1 MKVKI
6 SDLRKYYLY
15 LVLIIL
21 FLASDSIYGIYYNI
35 LTPLKLFVGF
45 ACLAA
50 IPFINTKSLLKYI
63 LPSIAFSILFV
74 FICINN
80 HSEFDV
86 WTISLFRMISV
97 YPLILLARSNNK
109 SLLEEYS
116 NVIYKISVLFICIYL
131 AIILFGDVI
140 PYSLVNPSKNLFQY
154 RNYFGIVFQL
164 PKQSYLFSSVIYR
177 LHGFTWEPGQ
187 YQLYLNLALYYYLFF
202 KEYEKKRIYTLIVSI
217 ILTFSTMGILIL
229 ALQILIKILFLKKGK
244 LFLVAKFALAIVII
258 VAAYSVFQEKMLSG
272 SFEVRSL
279 DFLNSIEAIKSNF
292 IFGSGIRRF
301 ETTNG
306 LLSLIADNG
315 ILSIALLVLG
325 AYKWIKREM
334 SIVGMIESL
343 LFVVIILL
351 GLMNEPIQ
359 YTAFTFVVI
368 WILLIDH
375 VKKEDLTLRRKR
387 A

>member
-21 FLASDSIYGIYYNI
+21 FLSSDSIYGIYYNS

-50 IPFINTKSLLKYI
+50 IPFINIKSLLKYF
-63 LPSIAFSILFV
+63 LPSIAFSLLFA

-116 NVIYKISVLFICIYL
+116 NVIYKISVLFIGIYL
-131 AIILFGDVI
+131 AIILFGEVI

-187 YQLYLNLALYYYLFF
+187 YQLYLNLALYYFLFF

-217 ILTFSTMGILIL
+217 ILTFSTMGVLIL

-244 LFLVAKFALAIVII
+244 LFLFAKFALAIVII
-258 VAAYSVFQEKMLSG
+258 VAAYSVFQEKMLFG

-279 DFLNSIEAIKSNF
+279 DFLKSIEAIKSNF

-315 ILSIALLVLG
+315 ILSIALIVLG

-359 YTAFTFVVI
+359 YTAFTFALI
-368 WILLIDH
+368 WILLIDY

>member
-21 FLASDSIYGIYYNI
+21 FLSSDSIYGIYYNS

-50 IPFINTKSLLKYI
+50 IPFINIKSLLKYF
-63 LPSIAFSILFV
+63 LPSIAFSLLFV

-116 NVIYKISVLFICIYL
+116 NVIYKISVLFIGIYL
-131 AIILFGDVI
+131 AIILFGEVI

-187 YQLYLNLALYYYLFF
+187 YQLYLNLALYYFLFF

-217 ILTFSTMGILIL
+217 ILTFSTMGVLIL

-244 LFLVAKFALAIVII
+244 LFLFAKFALAIVII
-258 VAAYSVFQEKMLSG
+258 VAAYSVFQEKMLFG

-279 DFLNSIEAIKSNF
+279 DFLKSIEAIKSNF

-315 ILSIALLVLG
+315 ILSIALIVLG

-359 YTAFTFVVI
+359 YTAFTFALI
-368 WILLIDH
+368 WILLIDY

>member
-21 FLASDSIYGIYYNI
+21 FLSSDSIYGIYYNI

-50 IPFINTKSLLKYI
+50 IPFINIKSLLKYI
-63 LPSIAFSILFV
+63 LPSIAFSLLFV

-177 LHGFTWEPGQ
+177 LHGFTWEPRK
-187 YQLYLNLALYYYLFF
+187 YIA
-202 KEYEKKRIYTLIVSI
+202 EKT
-217 ILTFSTMGILIL
+217 
-229 ALQILIKILFLKKGK
+229 
-244 LFLVAKFALAIVII
+244 
-258 VAAYSVFQEKMLSG
+258 
-272 SFEVRSL
+272 
-279 DFLNSIEAIKSNF
+279 
-292 IFGSGIRRF
+292 
-301 ETTNG
+301 G
-306 LLSLIADNG
+306 L
-315 ILSIALLVLG
+315 
-325 AYKWIKREM
+325 
-334 SIVGMIESL
+334 
-343 LFVVIILL
+343 
-351 GLMNEPIQ
+351 
-359 YTAFTFVVI
+359 
-368 WILLIDH
+368 
-375 VKKEDLTLRRKR
+375 
-387 A
+387 

>member
-21 FLASDSIYGIYYNI
+21 FLSSDSIYGIYYNI

-63 LPSIAFSILFV
+63 LPSIAFSLLFV

-187 YQLYLNLALYYYLFF
+187 YQLYLNLALYYFLFF

-217 ILTFSTMGILIL
+217 ILTFSTMGVLIL

-244 LFLVAKFALAIVII
+244 LFLFAKFALAIVII
-258 VAAYSVFQEKMLSG
+258 VAAYSVFQEKMLFG

-315 ILSIALLVLG
+315 ILSIALIVLG

-359 YTAFTFVVI
+359 YTAFTFALI
-368 WILLIDH
+368 WILLIDY

>member
-6 SDLRKYYLY
+6 SNLRKYYLY

-21 FLASDSIYGIYYNI
+21 FLSSDSIYGIYYNI

-45 ACLAA
+45 ACLAT

-63 LPSIAFSILFV
+63 LPSIAFSLLFV

-164 PKQSYLFSSVIYR
+164 QKQSYLFSSVLYR

-187 YQLYLNLALYYYLFF
+187 YQLYLNLALYYFLFF

-229 ALQILIKILFLKKGK
+229 ALQILIKILFFKKGK
-244 LFLVAKFALAIVII
+244 LFLLAKFALAIVII
-258 VAAYSVFQEKMLSG
+258 VAAYSVFREKTLSG
-272 SFEVRSL
+272 SFELRSL

-301 ETTNG
+301 ETSNG

-325 AYKWIKREM
+325 AYKWNKREM

-359 YTAFTFVVI
+359 YTAFTFALI

>member
-21 FLASDSIYGIYYNI
+21 FLSSDSIYGIYYNS

-50 IPFINTKSLLKYI
+50 IPFINIKSLLKYF
-63 LPSIAFSILFV
+63 LPSIAFSLLFV

-116 NVIYKISVLFICIYL
+116 NVIYKISVLFIGIYL
-131 AIILFGDVI
+131 AIILFGEVI

-187 YQLYLNLALYYYLFF
+187 YQLYLNLALYYFLFF

-217 ILTFSTMGILIL
+217 ILTFSTMGVLIL

-244 LFLVAKFALAIVII
+244 LFLFAKFALAIVII

-272 SFEVRSL
+272 SFEARSL

-315 ILSIALLVLG
+315 ILSIALIVLG

-359 YTAFTFVVI
+359 YTAFTFALI
-368 WILLIDH
+368 WILLIDY

>member
-21 FLASDSIYGIYYNI
+21 FLSSDSIYGIYYNS

-50 IPFINTKSLLKYI
+50 IPFINIKSLLKYF
-63 LPSIAFSILFV
+63 LPSIAFSLLFV

-116 NVIYKISVLFICIYL
+116 NVIYKISVLFIGIYL
-131 AIILFGDVI
+131 AIILFGEVI

-177 LHGFTWEPGQ
+177 MHGFTWEPGQ
-187 YQLYLNLALYYYLFF
+187 YQLYLNLALYYFLFF

-217 ILTFSTMGILIL
+217 ILTFSTMGVLIL

-244 LFLVAKFALAIVII
+244 LFLFAKFALAIVII
-258 VAAYSVFQEKMLSG
+258 VAAYSVFQEKMLFG
-272 SFEVRSL
+272 SFEARSL

-315 ILSIALLVLG
+315 ILSIALIVLG

-359 YTAFTFVVI
+359 YTAFTFALI
-368 WILLIDH
+368 WILLIDY

>member
-21 FLASDSIYGIYYNI
+21 FLSSDSIYGIYYNS
-35 LTPLKLFVGF
+35 LKPLKLFVGF

-50 IPFINTKSLLKYI
+50 IPFINIKSLLKYF
-63 LPSIAFSILFV
+63 LPSIAFSLLFV

-116 NVIYKISVLFICIYL
+116 NVIYKISVLFIGIYL
-131 AIILFGDVI
+131 AIILFGEVI

-187 YQLYLNLALYYYLFF
+187 YQLYLNLALYYFLFF

-217 ILTFSTMGILIL
+217 ILTFSTMGVLIL

-244 LFLVAKFALAIVII
+244 LFLFAKFALAIVII
-258 VAAYSVFQEKMLSG
+258 VAAYSVFQEKMLFG

-279 DFLNSIEAIKSNF
+279 DFLKSIEAIKSNF

-315 ILSIALLVLG
+315 ILSIALIVLG

-359 YTAFTFVVI
+359 YTAFTFALI
-368 WILLIDH
+368 WILLIDY